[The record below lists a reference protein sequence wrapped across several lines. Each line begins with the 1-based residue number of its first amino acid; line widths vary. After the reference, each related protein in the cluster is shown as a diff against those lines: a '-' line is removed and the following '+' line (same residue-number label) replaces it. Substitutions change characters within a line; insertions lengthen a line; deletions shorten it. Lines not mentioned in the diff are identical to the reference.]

1 MPAHRLAGLRVAGL
15 RVAGLLHPGMYFRPM
30 LFAEVT
36 MATTV
41 SGTATRRTSDPTSDS
56 VRLFLDDLEHHPLA
70 DAFGRQELARR
81 VADGD
86 PKAREEMIAA
96 NLRLVVHWARRY
108 QDSGLDMLDLVQ
120 EGTFGLMRAVDKFD
134 WKRGFQFSTYAS
146 WWIRQALQ
154 RAVHNHSQGIRLP
167 AEAGEQIGRIDRAT
181 WELAA
186 SLNRE
191 PGLAEVAEASGL
203 DPGRVDELRQRAR
216 VVASIDQPAVNGG
229 ETSLGE
235 LLGSA
240 TPGFEDDVDWEMI
253 REQVRK
259 AVDGM
264 DGLERDIVWLRF
276 GLDGGGPVSVEEAAR
291 KLGIGVRRV
300 RRLEAQALRW
310 LASRPEIVAAHRA
323 A

>member
-1 MPAHRLAGLRVAGL
+1 MS
-15 RVAGLLHPGMYFRPM
+15 
-30 LFAEVT
+30 
-36 MATTV
+36 TTV
-41 SGTATRRTSDPTSDS
+41 TSTATKKPGDPTSDS
-56 VRLFLDDLEHHPLA
+56 VRLFLGNLERHPLA
-70 DAFGRQELARR
+70 DARGRQELARR
-81 VADGD
+81 VAEGD
-86 PKAREEMIAA
+86 PRAREEMIAA

-108 QDSGLDMLDLVQ
+108 QDSGLEMLDLVQ

-167 AEAGEQIGRIDRAT
+167 AEAGEQISRIDRAT

-203 DPGRVDELRQRAR
+203 EPGRVDELRKRAR
-216 VVASIDQPAVNGG
+216 VVASIDQPAAAGG
-229 ETSLGE
+229 ETSLGD

-240 TPGFEDDVDWEMI
+240 SPGFEDDVDREII

-259 AVDGM
+259 AVGDM
-264 DGLERDIVWLRF
+264 DTPEREIVWLRF
-276 GLDGGGPVSVEEAAR
+276 GLGGDRPASVEETAS
-291 KLGIGVRRV
+291 KLGMGVRRV
-300 RRLEAQALRW
+300 RRLEAQALKW
-310 LASRPEIVAAHRA
+310 LASRPEIEAAYRA